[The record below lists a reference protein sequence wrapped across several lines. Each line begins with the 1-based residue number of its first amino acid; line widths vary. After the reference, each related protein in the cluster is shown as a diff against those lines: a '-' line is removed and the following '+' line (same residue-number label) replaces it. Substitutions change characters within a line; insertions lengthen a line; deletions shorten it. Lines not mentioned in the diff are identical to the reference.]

1 MKIER
6 KRLVEILSLGGYF
19 ILVYACMQ
27 VFNISEYDWMREP
40 GDSVCSIPRDP
51 DDTRDITAPLFLF
64 FLGTPLLIALIR
76 DIIFR
81 DLFKA
86 ILYGFGLTVVII
98 YWWWSFWGQYSA
110 CAAFP

>member
-1 MKIER
+1 MKIDR
-6 KRLVEILSLGGYF
+6 TRLVEILSLGGYL
-19 ILVYACMQ
+19 ILVYLCMQ

-40 GDSVCSIPRDP
+40 GDGVCSIPRDP
-51 DDTRDITAPLFLF
+51 DDTKDITAPLFLL

-86 ILYGFGLTVVII
+86 ILYAFGFTVVII
-98 YWWWSFWGQYSA
+98 YWWWSYWGQYGS
-110 CAAFP
+110 CAA